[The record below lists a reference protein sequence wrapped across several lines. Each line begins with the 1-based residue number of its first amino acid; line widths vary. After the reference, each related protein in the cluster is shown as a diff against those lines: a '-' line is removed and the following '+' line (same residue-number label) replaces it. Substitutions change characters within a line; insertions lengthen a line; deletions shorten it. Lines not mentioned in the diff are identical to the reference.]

1 MSNWK
6 DIFISVKKKTI
17 QAILGAMVVL
27 ITVSIIIVL
36 SKSND
41 TRHHR
46 VPFSLKKRV
55 KDMVEESANKIKEA
69 QNNESKDK
77 GLSYHNT
84 VEAHAFLKAAKTLIG
99 LDTLPKLSGYDINA
113 LENKIESLYHKFVTD
128 PASKRNEQKK
138 MNSEEYNKNLKNIT
152 DNQGVTD
159 LKSIK
164 NPHNFPTQF

>member
-69 QNNESKDK
+69 QNNES
-77 GLSYHNT
+77 
-84 VEAHAFLKAAKTLIG
+84 FLILTFCKTL
-99 LDTLPKLSGYDINA
+99 
-113 LENKIESLYHKFVTD
+113 E
-128 PASKRNEQKK
+128 
-138 MNSEEYNKNLKNIT
+138 
-152 DNQGVTD
+152 
-159 LKSIK
+159 
-164 NPHNFPTQF
+164 